1 MAHYEDIEIDQG
13 ASAKWQILCLGPD
26 GEVRDL
32 SNYRARGSV
41 KRSYEASDSEALDF
55 LVNIEAP
62 PTAGTINFSLNAQ
75 QTSQLT
81 RRRYVFDIE
90 MELEQDSDT
99 TVERVLEGKVLVSR
113 SVTNRVY
120 YADSDIS
127 SGQTRW

>member
-13 ASAKWQILCLGPD
+13 TSAKWQILCLGPD

-32 SNYRARGSV
+32 SNYRARGSI
-41 KRSYEASDSEALDF
+41 KRSYEASDSESLDF

-62 PTAGTINFSLNAQ
+62 PTSGTINFSLNAQ

-81 RRRYVFDIE
+81 RRRYVYDIE
-90 MELEQDSDT
+90 MELAQDSDT
-99 TVERVLEGKVLVSR
+99 TVERVLEGKAMISR
-113 SVTNRVY
+113 SVTNKVY

>member
-62 PTAGTINFSLNAQ
+62 PTTGTINFSLNAQ

>member
-62 PTAGTINFSLNAQ
+62 PTTGTINFSLNAQ

-90 MELEQDSDT
+90 MELAQDSDT

>member
-13 ASAKWQILCLGPD
+13 TSAKWQILCLGAD

-32 SNYRARGSV
+32 SNYRARGSI

-81 RRRYVFDIE
+81 RRRYVYDIE
-90 MELEQDSDT
+90 MELAQDSDT
-99 TVERVLEGKVLVSR
+99 TVERVLEGKVMISR

-120 YADSDIS
+120 YADSDIL

>member
-13 ASAKWQILCLGPD
+13 ASAAWQILCLGPD

-32 SNYRARGSV
+32 SNYRARGSI
-41 KRSYEASDSEALDF
+41 KRSYEASDSESLSF

-62 PTAGTINFSLNAQ
+62 PTSGTINFSLNAQ

-81 RRRYVFDIE
+81 RRRYVYDIE
-90 MELEQDSDT
+90 MELAQDSDT
-99 TVERVLEGKVLVSR
+99 TVERVLEGKAMISR

>member
-26 GEVRDL
+26 GEIRDL

-62 PTAGTINFSLNAQ
+62 PTTGTINFSLNAQ

-90 MELEQDSDT
+90 MELAQDSDT

>member
-13 ASAKWQILCLGPD
+13 TSAKWQILCLGPD

-32 SNYRARGSV
+32 SNYRARGSI
-41 KRSYEASDSEALDF
+41 KRSYEASDSESLSF

-62 PTAGTINFSLNAQ
+62 PTSGTINFSLNAQ

-81 RRRYVFDIE
+81 RRRYVYDIE
-90 MELEQDSDT
+90 MELAQDSDT
-99 TVERVLEGKVLVSR
+99 TVERVLEGKAMISR

>member
-62 PTAGTINFSLNAQ
+62 PTTGTINFSLNAQ

-90 MELEQDSDT
+90 MELAQVSDT

-120 YADSDIS
+120 YADSDIP